1 MTGYKVNCPRRECP
15 RHRDCWISS
24 GQEPFSQQERE
35 EWQSAWAQAV
45 DQFLTAC
52 QECPG
57 EVERVTRPTPA

>member
-1 MTGYKVNCPRRECP
+1 MGGYKVNCPRRECP
-15 RHRDCWISS
+15 RRRDCWISS
-24 GQEPFSQQERE
+24 GPEPMPWEGLD

-57 EVERVTRPTPA
+57 EVERVTCPALA